1 MIFSNGLKVYQ
12 GGGELFHQEKRLSC
26 AQCRRENIDMPFE
39 TALTKAL
46 DLRFP
51 IVAGPLGRGSSAEF
65 LGAVARSGSFGFT
78 AAAHMPEDTLSEEL
92 AKMSSATNGRFGA
105 NLSLTRDR
113 RNWLAI
119 ALDAG
124 VRVFSLWQ
132 GDIEPYA
139 RIIKDAG
146 GLVFWTLGNPE
157 DATRAKDMGVD
168 FIVSQG
174 QEAGGHYVGSAPTM
188 SLLPAVVDAAK
199 GVPVVAAGGIADGR
213 GLVAAM
219 ALGAC
224 GVWMGTR
231 FVASKESA
239 SHRGYKERVVAA
251 RATDLV
257 DTELFDPVGQECPH
271 RVIRNSTYSRWEE
284 AGRPATGQRP
294 GESDRISRFPN
305 GKPLYRYDAAAAWDA
320 MEGDWEASPLYAG
333 TTIDLIHEV
342 KSVAEIV
349 GEIDTTARAT
359 LNEIVNL
366 RIVR

>member
-1 MIFSNGLKVYQ
+1 
-12 GGGELFHQEKRLSC
+12 
-26 AQCRRENIDMPFE
+26 MPFE

-46 DLRFP
+46 DLRVP
-51 IVAGPLGRGSSAEF
+51 VVAGPLGRGSSAEF
-65 LGAVARSGSFGFT
+65 LGAMANSGSFGFT
-78 AAAHMPEDTLSEEL
+78 AAAHMPEETLSDEL
-92 AKMSSATNGRFGA
+92 AEMSRATSGRFGA

-113 RNWLAI
+113 RKWLAT
-119 ALDAG
+119 ALEAG
-124 VRVFSLWQ
+124 VRVFSVWQ
-132 GDIEPYA
+132 GNIEPYV

-146 GLVFWTLGNPE
+146 GLVFWTLGSPDE
-157 DATRAKDMGVD
+157 AARANDLGVD

-188 SLLPAVVDAAK
+188 SLLPSIVDAAK

-239 SHRGYKERVVAA
+239 NHRGYKERVVAA

-257 DTELFDPVGQECPH
+257 ETELFDPVGQECPH
-271 RVIRNSTYSRWEE
+271 RVIRNSTFSKWEE

-294 GESDRISRFPN
+294 GEGDRISRFPN

-333 TTIDLIHEV
+333 TTIELILDV
-342 KSVAEIV
+342 KPVAEICR
-349 GEIDTTARAT
+349 EIETTAQAA
-359 LNEIVNL
+359 LNKITDL
-366 RIVR
+366 RTVR